1 MAQPFRLGAIVNWTA
16 KFEIPMPSLSASQA
30 VWPAMLRT
38 FRYGFRPFSCRTF
51 LKLAAIAVISEGVM
65 VNARFWI
72 PDLFSFNISKFDFT
86 TLLSPET
93 IFFTILEGGLIILLS
108 FIVFYVFVHL
118 RFVFFHCV
126 AHETK
131 RIGPVWELY
140 RVPAMRFFRAT
151 LLFWLTVAGLTTLV
165 LGGFISVAITVFKL
179 RTPEGKFD
187 PGVFLMTFLPCMGF
201 TFLVCLGAAIAHIV
215 MVDFILPQMALEELT
230 FREAWNSV
238 KVRIRKN
245 GETFFSYFILRLG
258 LPLIIG
264 IIFALAAWLLG
275 RMVFGSLEMFA
286 VAFNSILEDATG
298 ALAFC
303 RIAIDVLVE
312 LLAIGFG
319 LLISLGLG
327 GPLATWI
334 RNYAILFYAGHYR
347 VLADALNQS
356 PCGR

>member
-1 MAQPFRLGAIVNWTA
+1 
-16 KFEIPMPSLSASQA
+16 MPSLSASQA

-38 FRYGFRPFSCRTF
+38 FRYCFRPFNWATF
-51 LKLAAIAVISEGVM
+51 LKLAAIAVISEGVL
-65 VNARFWI
+65 VNSRFWI
-72 PDLFSFNISKFDFT
+72 RDVFSFNISNFDFT
-86 TLLSPET
+86 LLLSPET
-93 IFFTILEGGLIILLS
+93 IFFTILEAILLILL
-108 FIVFYVFVHL
+108 FFLVFYVFVHL

-131 RIGPVWELY
+131 QIGPVWELY
-140 RVPAMRFFRAT
+140 RVSAMRFFRVT
-151 LLFWLTVAGLTTLV
+151 LLFWVAVAGLTTLV
-165 LGGFISVAITVFKL
+165 LGGFISVAISVFKL

-201 TFLVCLGAAIAHIV
+201 TFLVCLGAAIAHVV

-230 FREAWNSV
+230 FKEAWTSV
-238 KVRIRKN
+238 KARIRRN

-258 LPLIIG
+258 LSLIVG
-264 IIFALAAWLLG
+264 IIFALAAWYLG
-275 RMVFGSLEMFA
+275 RMLFGSLEMFA
-286 VAFNSILEDATG
+286 VSFNEMLEDATG

-303 RIAIDVLVE
+303 RVAIDILVE
-312 LLAIGFG
+312 LLAISFG

-347 VLADALNQS
+347 VLADALNAS
-356 PCGR
+356 PRDR

>member
-1 MAQPFRLGAIVNWTA
+1 
-16 KFEIPMPSLSASQA
+16 
-30 VWPAMLRT
+30 MLRT

-93 IFFTILEGGLIILLS
+93 IFFTILEAGLIILLS

-140 RVPAMRFFRAT
+140 RAPAMRFFRAT

-201 TFLVCLGAAIAHIV
+201 AFLVCLGAAIAHVV

-230 FREAWNSV
+230 FRQAWDLCEGSNSQKWRDLLLV
-238 KVRIRKN
+238 FHTASGASTYYRDHFCTSCLAFRPDGFWISRDVRCSVQLN
-245 GETFFSYFILRLG
+245 
-258 LPLIIG
+258 P
-264 IIFALAAWLLG
+264 G
-275 RMVFGSLEMFA
+275 RRDRST
-286 VAFNSILEDATG
+286 SILSH
-298 ALAFC
+298 C
-303 RIAIDVLVE
+303 
-312 LLAIGFG
+312 
-319 LLISLGLG
+319 
-327 GPLATWI
+327 
-334 RNYAILFYAGHYR
+334 N
-347 VLADALNQS
+347 
-356 PCGR
+356 

>member
-1 MAQPFRLGAIVNWTA
+1 
-16 KFEIPMPSLSASQA
+16 
-30 VWPAMLRT
+30 MLRT
-38 FRYGFRPFSCRTF
+38 FRYYFHPFSCRTF
-51 LKLAAIAVISEGVM
+51 LKLSAIAVISEGVM

-93 IFFTILEGGLIILLS
+93 IFFTILEAVLIILLS

-126 AHETK
+126 AHGTK
-131 RIGPVWELY
+131 QIGPIWELY
-140 RVPAMRFFRAT
+140 RVPAMRFFRAS
-151 LLFWLTVAGLTTLV
+151 LVFWLTVVGLTMLV
-165 LGGFISVAITVFKL
+165 LGGFISVAISVFKL
-179 RTPEGKFD
+179 RTPEGKLD

-201 TFLVCLGAAIAHIV
+201 AFLVYLGAAIAHVV
-215 MVDFILPQMALEELT
+215 MVDFILPQMALEEIT
-230 FREAWNSV
+230 FRQAWASV

-245 GETFFSYFILRLG
+245 GETFFAYFILRLG
-258 LPLIIG
+258 LPLIIE
-264 IIFALAAWLLG
+264 IIFALAAWILG
-275 RMVFGSLEMFA
+275 RIVFGSLEMFA
-286 VAFNSILEDATG
+286 VAFNSMLEDSTG
-298 ALAFC
+298 PLAFC

-334 RNYAILFYAGHYR
+334 RNYAILFYADHYR
-347 VLADALNQS
+347 VLEDALNQS
-356 PCGR
+356 PRDR